1 MTSVLICG
9 TIRHFFLSYYYGKI
23 SGPFSGLAVVEALLF
38 KVRSGSP
45 ANTVIGIRNAD
56 ESMALTLLLLF
67 QILRPKSIIECV
79 FYQLSPYPVPVFVAS
94 SRNVVE
100 ILEKFEVFKQIWES
114 NIYKLFS
121 IFYFFT
127 KMFKFFLFEI
137 PVFRDFSAYFF
148 PAICN
153 LVPVPIFWGGFV
165 WWWTNFL

>member
-9 TIRHFFLSYYYGKI
+9 TIRHSFFLI
-23 SGPFSGLAVVEALLF
+23 IMVRFAPLAPSGPFSGLAVVEALLF

-100 ILEKFEVFKQIWES
+100 ILEKFEVFKQI
-114 NIYKLFS
+114 
-121 IFYFFT
+121 
-127 KMFKFFLFEI
+127 
-137 PVFRDFSAYFF
+137 
-148 PAICN
+148 
-153 LVPVPIFWGGFV
+153 
-165 WWWTNFL
+165 